1 MTGLLSAGRI
11 ATAVLTVGLL
21 LAVEVPRTE
30 GRRPSAQCGE
40 GESVE
45 QCARREQRQGEA
57 AQAAARVRATY
68 QQVLKREPTQD
79 ELSFHVGLRGPWSV
93 WAGTDGAFRG
103 SVRLFDRADKQY
115 PRHGRIVFKGW
126 AEIPQW
132 MPDEV
137 WLKRHAEALARGA
150 LDESSLRGQLRDL
163 TVTWAI
169 QRAFEAELK
178 SQGSL
183 GLFLLD
189 PGSRTWK
196 LARGEADRGTVQ
208 GISGLAT
215 WLKTHPQGR
224 QDVADLSR
232 LEREAAA
239 AALEASFAAEVT
251 RWPALASYLR
261 DDRWPP
267 LKAALADLRA
277 GQEGGGPGGIRR
289 WLARQEVRERYWQT
303 HAVGSR
309 VATLERDA
317 VLAGLQGAFD
327 RELRLFPGLMS
338 YLLDPSQPPYRTA
351 LVDLRAG
358 REGGG
363 AAGIAAYLRKPEVR
377 DHYWSALGIAQQYA
391 LQEREAAREALAAA
405 FASEVRSRPELLS
418 YLVDEGQPPH
428 RTALVDLRAGRE
440 GGGAEGIAAYLRK
453 PEVRNYY
460 WNTLGIARKTV
471 ELAGRETAQAVL
483 QNARQTRGQG
493 VVLLGAASN
502 KCVRPTGSA
511 SGAALQ
517 LVECTGQP
525 EQRFELIDGALKSQ
539 GKCVDAQGGQGR
551 NGDAIVLW
559 DCTGGANQRWATDG
573 DGHLKG
579 VNGRCLDVEKESM
592 AAGAKLVL
600 WDCRWP
606 AARHQQWLVG
616 RRLGFA
622 YAFFRPN
629 MPLVAGHVGWGYQ
642 QADGTFRAGAVD
654 GTGMAP
660 YIASQDDRGY
670 HWSEKF
676 LTEEAMRDYFRRWG
690 AGTKDAQYT
699 EVKRIAVLDPDY
711 EAARAKADSF
721 VGSGYSVVIKNCM
734 DETNAVIQA
743 YGATGVPWPQT
754 NWFPHFWFTNM
765 ASTAHHWL

>member
-1 MTGLLSAGRI
+1 MTGLLSAARI
-11 ATAVLTVGLL
+11 AAAVLTVGVL
-21 LAVEVPRTE
+21 LAEVPRPE
-30 GRRPSAQCGE
+30 AGRPSRQCRE

-45 QCARREQRQGEA
+45 QCARRERLQGKA
-57 AQAAARVRATY
+57 TQAAARVRTTY
-68 QQVLKREPTQD
+68 RQVLNREPTQD
-79 ELSFHVGLRGPWSV
+79 EINFHVGLGGPWSIG
-93 WAGTDGAFRG
+93 AGTDGAVRA
-103 SVRLFDRADKQY
+103 SVQLFDRVDKRY

-132 MPDEV
+132 LPDDV
-137 WLKRHAEALARGA
+137 WVKRHAEAMARGE
-150 LDESSLRGQLRDL
+150 LDESSLRAQLRDR

-183 GLFLLD
+183 GPFLLD

-196 LARGEADRGTVQ
+196 LARGQVDRGTVQ
-208 GISGLAT
+208 GINGLAT
-215 WLKTHPQGR
+215 WLKTHPQVR
-224 QDVADLSR
+224 QDVADLPR

-261 DDRWPP
+261 EDRRPP

-277 GQEGGGPGGIRR
+277 GQEGGGPDGIRR
-289 WLARQEVRERYWQT
+289 WLARQEVRARYWQT
-303 HAVGSR
+303 HGVGSR

-317 VLAGLQGAFD
+317 VVTGLQGAFD
-327 RELRLFPGLMS
+327 REVRLFPGLMG

-363 AAGIAAYLRKPEVR
+363 AAGIAAYLRKPGVR
-377 DHYWSALGIAQQYA
+377 DYYWSALGIVQQYA
-391 LQEREAAREALAAA
+391 LQEREAVREALTAA
-405 FASEVRSRPELLS
+405 FASEVRSRPALVA
-418 YLVDEGQPPH
+418 YLVDEGQPPY

-440 GGGAEGIAAYLRK
+440 GGGAEGIATYLGK
-453 PEVRNYY
+453 PGVRQYY
-460 WNTLGIARKTV
+460 WNTLGIGRKAV
-471 ELAGRETAQAVL
+471 ELAARETAQAVL
-483 QNARQTRGQG
+483 QGARETLGQG

-502 KCVRPTGSA
+502 KCVRPMGST

-517 LVECTGQP
+517 LVECTGQAD
-525 EQRFELIDGALKSQ
+525 QRFELVDGALKFQ
-539 GKCVDAQGGQGR
+539 GKCVDARGGQGR
-551 NGDAIVLW
+551 NGDAILLW
-559 DCTGGANQRWATDG
+559 DCTGGANQRWAADG
-573 DGHLKG
+573 DGRIKG
-579 VNGRCLDVEKESM
+579 INGRCLDVEKENM
-592 AAGAKLVL
+592 AAGARLVL
-600 WDCRWP
+600 WDCKWP
-606 AARHQQWLVG
+606 AARHQQWFVG

-642 QADGTFRAGAVD
+642 QADGSFRAGAVD
-654 GTGMAP
+654 GTGIAP

-670 HWSEKF
+670 HWIEKF
-676 LTEEAMRDYFRRWG
+676 PTEKAMTDYFRRWG
-690 AGTKDAQYT
+690 EGTKDAQYT

-711 EAARAKADSF
+711 EGARAKADSF
-721 VGSGYSVVIKNCM
+721 VGSGYIVVIKNCM

-743 YGATGVPWPQT
+743 YGAKGMPWPQT
-754 NWFPHFWFTNM
+754 NWFPYFWFTNM
-765 ASTAHHWL
+765 ASTAHHRL